1 MTDAP
6 GEIFYYVHHHGG
18 GHRSRAR
25 EILRHLDAD
34 VFLLSSLPRP
44 PNLTEWVPQGSDAR
58 RDWLELAWD
67 TGDGADPAAA
77 ARYEDPDAGGLLHWA
92 PISHRGLQLRHHQ
105 LTAAIADRAPA
116 LLVSDV
122 SAEIACVA
130 RLSGVPVVSVLL
142 PGRRDDAPHRLAF
155 ELSRGLLAPW
165 PRPPTEPEWLRPW
178 ASRTFF
184 AGGIGGAGGAGGAV
198 AVTGQ
203 PAAGQ
208 VAGQTVIPAFGTDP
222 APQQKWRAAA
232 AASRTWNWELDAD
245 LLPVEQWRQRLA
257 AADVVVAHA
266 GLGTIADLATSGR
279 RSVIIPQPRPFGEQD
294 ATAALV
300 RALDI
305 GSLVLPDWPA
315 VSDWDTLLE
324 SMSAGPADDWSAWG
338 VQHGARRAAVWL
350 LEQAT

>member
-1 MTDAP
+1 MTAEP

-25 EILRHLDAD
+25 EISRHLEAD

-44 PNLTEWVPQGSDAR
+44 PDLDAWVPAGSTAR

-77 ARYEDPDAGGLLHWA
+77 ARYEDPDAGGLLHWV
-92 PISHRGLQLRHHQ
+92 PIGHHGLQLRHQQ
-105 LTAAIADRAPA
+105 LTAAIAEHSPA

-165 PRPPTEPEWLRPW
+165 PCPPTAPEWLRPW

-184 AGGIGGAGGAGGAV
+184 AGGIGAEV
-198 AVTGQ
+198 AATARS
-203 PAAGQ
+203 AAGQ
-208 VAGQTVIPAFGTDP
+208 VAGRTVIPAFGIDP
-222 APQQKWRAAA
+222 APQQQWRAAA
-232 AASRTWNWELDAD
+232 AASRTWNWQLDAE
-245 LLPVEQWRQRLA
+245 LLPVQQWRQRLA

-266 GLGTIADLATSGR
+266 GLGTIADLAVTGR

-294 ATAALV
+294 ATAELV
-300 RALDI
+300 RSLGI
-305 GSLVLPDWPA
+305 GSLVLPDWPT
-315 VSDWDTLLE
+315 VGDWDALLDRV
-324 SMSAGPADDWSAWG
+324 SAGPADDWSAWS
-338 VQHGARRAAVWL
+338 VQDGARRAAEWL